1 MTEEYINPGDTVL
14 GIYKDKKYPN
24 IMSWPAWARD
34 DLLSSW
40 EDENPGRNRDE
51 IQAGEALDFPTTNF
65 LKQRGFRA
73 GIGDDRALNIKQY
86 MDIMRINSGSRLAG
100 ENAVNSLRN
109 VVGMSANFTLPKSA
123 VSATYLKHVM
133 GLQDDEIV
141 SKIIHMANNADLES
155 MEDYDQWYNQWGF
168 DRKYY
173 KEVSAAFEKY
183 ITGRAS
189 EATRLEK
196 IEDRFRADELAQW
209 KMRATNATK
218 DGSIGNASDSL
229 KAWLVKKS
237 VPAIYWDGVTD
248 TMDKFFTQRSEEKT
262 IDDSQRARDDDRA
275 VRDLTAERAI
285 IGARYSKSTKES
297 DWWKAIDELQI
308 KIDTLT
314 SAGANISPTDRD
326 QALDELKQEL
336 DHIAPVEWVTKI
348 KTQMQYQKLASRE
361 GKTNKQIA
369 NDRAILRATLER
381 EIRSDPLLMKHAFYR
396 DSIHQAIEGTIQ
408 ALQPDALDW
417 PIMRF
422 QGGGTKEDPMYVNR
436 APMDNEIDDFLE
448 DGITHIIVGGKLYVM
463 TPDK

>member
-1 MTEEYINPGDTVL
+1 
-14 GIYKDKKYPN
+14 
-24 IMSWPAWARD
+24 
-34 DLLSSW
+34 
-40 EDENPGRNRDE
+40 
-51 IQAGEALDFPTTNF
+51 
-65 LKQRGFRA
+65 
-73 GIGDDRALNIKQY
+73 
-86 MDIMRINSGSRLAG
+86 
-100 ENAVNSLRN
+100 
-109 VVGMSANFTLPKSA
+109 
-123 VSATYLKHVM
+123 LKHVM

-155 MEDYDQWYNQWGF
+155 MDDFDPWYNQWGF

-183 ITGRAS
+183 LTGRAS

-196 IEDRFRADELAQW
+196 EEELLRAEELAQW
-209 KMRATNATK
+209 KMRATKATK
-218 DGSIGNASDSL
+218 DGIVGNASDSL
-229 KAWLVKKS
+229 KAWLVKNS

-248 TMDKFFTQRSEEKT
+248 TMDKFFTQRGEEKT
-262 IDDSQRARDDDRA
+262 LDDSQRTRDDKKA
-275 VRDLTAERAI
+275 VRDLTAERAV
-285 IGARYSKSTKES
+285 IGAAYKKSTNED
-297 DWWKAIDELQI
+297 DWWKAVNRLQV
-308 KIDTLT
+308 KIDSLT
-314 SAGANISPTDRD
+314 AAGANISPTDRD
-326 QALDELKQEL
+326 QALDELKLEL

-381 EIRSDPLLMKHAFYR
+381 EMRSDVMLMKHAFYR

-422 QGGGTKEDPMYVNR
+422 DGAGTKEDPMYVNR
-436 APMDNEIDDFLE
+436 APMDNEIDDFLR

-463 TPDK
+463 TPDE